1 MTKILLIDDEV
12 RMLDLLELYLEPIGF
27 LCDKVNSGEA
37 ALEKIK
43 NNKYEVILL
52 DVMMPV
58 ISGFQVCK
66 QVRTFSAVPIIMLT
80 AREAK
85 EDVVK
90 GLKLGADDYITKPF
104 NEEELVARIH
114 SVLRRSGQESSIEI
128 NQLVWDEST
137 HELKYMGRT
146 IPLTL
151 KEFSIIGYLMKNPNR
166 VYSREHLIDL
176 IWGMNAETERRTIDS
191 HVRNMREKVRR
202 SGFPIDTHL
211 KTVWG
216 VGYKWVNE

>member
-1 MTKILLIDDEV
+1 MTKILLVDDEV
-12 RMLDLLELYLEPIGF
+12 RMLDLLELYLEPRGF

-43 NNKYEVILL
+43 SNKYEVVLL

-66 QVRTFSAVPIIMLT
+66 LVRTFSTVPIIMLT

-114 SVLRRSGQESSIEI
+114 SVLRRFGQESSIEI
-128 NQLVWDEST
+128 NRLVWDEST
-137 HELKYMGRT
+137 HELKYIGQT